1 MAFVD
6 TIRQLWQRKLL
17 VSLVLVIAVFAAILT
32 AYRVSVS
39 PPGLHKRTLQVSAA
53 SSQIL
58 VDSHKSTLIN
68 GASAETF
75 SALSTRAKIYGQYLS
90 SLEAR
95 RQIAKL
101 VGVPPQTIATAGP
114 FSPETGAI
122 NYESQPSGERANEL
136 LKEGAANRLVFSAQ
150 EGVPILSVSAQAPT
164 TDRAVAL
171 ASASFQVLTDYVS
184 SLEADDQPVRQEVTV
199 RELGAPQGGTLGSS
213 NGKILMVLAF
223 LAVAGLG
230 CAAILLIPSFARR
243 WRALEDVDRA
253 HEQTFTD
260 SYHQATVVDHPAPL
274 ARDGYQAGAPVEGDG
289 GGEPLT
295 RHPAQHLG

>member
-17 VSLVLVIAVFAAILT
+17 VGLVLVLAIFAAILT
-32 AYRVSVS
+32 AYQVSVS
-39 PPGLHKRTLQVSAA
+39 PPGLHKRDLQVSAA

-58 VDSHKSTLIN
+58 VDSHKSTLVN
-68 GASAETF
+68 GASVDTF
-75 SALSTRAKIYGQYLS
+75 AALATRAKIYGQYLS

-95 RQIAKL
+95 HKIAKL
-101 VGVPPQTIATAGP
+101 VGVPPETISTAGP
-114 FSPETGAI
+114 YSPETGAI
-122 NYESQPSGERANEL
+122 NYEAQPSGERASEL
-136 LKEGAANRLVFSAQ
+136 LKEGAVNRLIFSAQ

-171 ASASFQVLTDYVS
+171 ASASFQVLTHYVDT
-184 SLEADDQPVRQEVTV
+184 LEADDQPVKEEVTL

-223 LAVAGLG
+223 LAVTGLG
-230 CAAILLIPSFARR
+230 CAAILLVPGFARR
-243 WRALEDVDRA
+243 WRALDDVDRA
-253 HEQTFTD
+253 HDQAFAE
-260 SYHQATVVDHPAPL
+260 SYQAAAVDHAPPL
-274 ARDGYQAGAPVEGDG
+274 TSDGYEAVPVEGESR
-289 GGEPLT
+289 EPLA

>member
-17 VSLVLVIAVFAAILT
+17 VGLVLVFAIFAAILT

-39 PPGLHKRTLQVSAA
+39 PPGLHKRALQVSVA

-68 GASAETF
+68 GASSETF
-75 SALSTRAKIYGQYLS
+75 SALATRAKIYGQYLS

-101 VGVPPQTIATAGP
+101 VGVAPQTISTAGP
-114 FSPETGAI
+114 FSPETGTI

-136 LKEGAANRLVFSAQ
+136 LKEGAVNRLVFSAQ
-150 EGVPILSVSAQAPT
+150 EGVPILSVSSQAPSA
-164 TDRAVAL
+164 DRAVAL
-171 ASASFQVLTDYVS
+171 ANASFKVLTDYVN
-184 SLEADDQPVRQEVTV
+184 SLEADDQPVKEEVTI
-199 RELGAPQGGTLGSS
+199 RELGAPQGGTLGGS

-230 CAAILLIPSFARR
+230 CAMILLVPGFARR
-243 WRALEDVDRA
+243 WRALDDVDRA
-253 HEQTFTD
+253 HHQAFTD
-260 SYHQATVVDHPAPL
+260 SYHQATVADHATQMTGDGYEAGHADGEGGREPL
-274 ARDGYQAGAPVEGDG
+274 A
-289 GGEPLT
+289 

>member
-17 VSLVLVIAVFAAILT
+17 VGLVLVLAVFAAILT

-39 PPGLHKRTLQVSAA
+39 PPGLHKRTLQVSVA

-58 VDSHKSTLIN
+58 VDSHKSTLVN

-75 SALSTRAKIYGQYLS
+75 NALATRARIYGQYLS

-101 VGVPPQTIATAGP
+101 VGVPPGSINTAGP
-114 FSPETGAI
+114 FSPETGTI
-122 NYESQPSGERANEL
+122 SYQSQPAGERASEL
-136 LKEGAANRLVFSAQ
+136 LKEGAVNRLVFSAQ

-171 ASASFQVLTDYVS
+171 ANASFKVLTDYVD
-184 SLEADDQPVRQEVTV
+184 SLEAEDQPVREEVTV
-199 RELGAPQGGTLGSS
+199 RELGTPQGGTLGSS

-253 HEQTFTD
+253 HG
-260 SYHQATVVDHPAPL
+260 QAFAEPYQPTVVDHAPPLHGEAYGTAQAEDEAGREPL
-274 ARDGYQAGAPVEGDG
+274 A
-289 GGEPLT
+289 